1 MISAIVAVEQNQGIG
16 FNGSIP
22 WPHLKADMQWF
33 KKITTN
39 NVVIMGSNTWKSL
52 NYKPLPN
59 RVNVV
64 LSRTHDY
71 SGDNAADHTFSDPNN
86 ALTFCQ
92 VNYPDKEIF
101 IIGGGKIYDFYL
113 PYIDKFYITEI
124 QDNFECDTF
133 FNLTNVQTR
142 SKVVNTIASY
152 TDPINFIIKEYI
164 I

>member
-16 FNGSIP
+16 FNGSMP

-59 RVNVV
+59 RINVV

-71 SGDNAADHTFSDPNN
+71 SGDNAADRTFSDPNN

-92 VNYPDKEIF
+92 ADYPDKEIF